1 MDTNADREANEGAM
15 KCNVRAKG
23 QPSAQ
28 FFLSGGTAMHEAAN
42 AAPCRRGQSCLTAQR
57 AGGCLLAVAI
67 TPVLEAFS
75 PIVSHERV
83 RLTLQQ
89 DGQRT
94 EVEETGQWAA
104 FRLLIAAMRD
114 SGCPF
119 FGRSLPAGAGLASKD
134 DGATTFRRMVR
145 ALNFPWR
152 EGAGSEQLAR
162 CGRDIESHLH
172 PILTAARQH
181 CRQDA
186 AINAVILMFNC
197 TQLAV
202 EAGAKPESTAA

>member
-1 MDTNADREANEGAM
+1 ME
-15 KCNVRAKG
+15 CNVMTEG
-23 QPSAQ
+23 LPSAQ
-28 FFLSGGTAMHEAAN
+28 FFLSGRTAMHNAAN
-42 AAPCRRGQSCLTAQR
+42 AAPCRQGQCCLAAQR

-104 FRLLIAAMRD
+104 FRLLTAAMRD

-119 FGRSLPAGAGLASKD
+119 FGRILPAGAGLSPKD
-134 DGATTFRRMVR
+134 NGATTFRRMVR
-145 ALNFPWR
+145 ALTFPWR
-152 EGAGSEQLAR
+152 EGAGSEQLARMALAR

-172 PILTAARQH
+172 PILSAARQH
-181 CRQDA
+181 CQQDA
-186 AINAVILMFNC
+186 AINAVILMYNC
-197 TQLAV
+197 TRLAV
-202 EAGAKPESTAA
+202 EDGGGVAMPQPTAA